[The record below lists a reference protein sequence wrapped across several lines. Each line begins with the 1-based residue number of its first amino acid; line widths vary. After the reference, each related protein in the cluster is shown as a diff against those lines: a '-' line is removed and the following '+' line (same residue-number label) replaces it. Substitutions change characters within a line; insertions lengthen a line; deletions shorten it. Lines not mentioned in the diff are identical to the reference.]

1 VVITE
6 PTVDTPKKER
16 KPKEKKVVI
25 ITEPTKVVVTEP
37 MVDKPELAEVVVT
50 EPVKVDKPK
59 KERKPKEKKEGEDTE
74 SKRGR
79 KPKQQIV
86 ELAQDVVLVEEDP
99 LDVLIQAMNTKEE
112 PAPVPV
118 PVPEEWNVD
127 DVEAMMAELE
137 LEAEEIVEKK
147 MNTTPILKEK
157 KKLETDPVKVSI
169 IKKSKKTK
177 DVVVEK

>member
-1 VVITE
+1 
-6 PTVDTPKKER
+6 
-16 KPKEKKVVI
+16 
-25 ITEPTKVVVTEP
+25 VVVTEP
-37 MVDKPELAEVVVT
+37 TEVVVT
-50 EPVKVDKPK
+50 EPTEVVVTEQVKVDKPK

-74 SKRGR
+74 AKRGR

-99 LDVLIQAMNTKEE
+99 LDVLIQAMNTTET
-112 PAPVPV
+112 PVPLPDSV

-157 KKLETDPVKVSI
+157 KKIETDPVKVSI
-169 IKKSKKTK
+169 IKKSKKAK